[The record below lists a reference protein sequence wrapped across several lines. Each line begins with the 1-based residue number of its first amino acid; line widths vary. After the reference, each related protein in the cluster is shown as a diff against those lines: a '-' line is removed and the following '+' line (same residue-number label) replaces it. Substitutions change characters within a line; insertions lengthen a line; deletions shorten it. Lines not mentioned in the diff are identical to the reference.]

1 MTEEGL
7 WSQGCVCERYNKS
20 VGECASARRTPICV
34 IADVVKASI
43 SEEITPMFTI
53 SPLISSYVAELFKL
67 SARFSALVRPFK
79 LFRIVPSVMLETG
92 RSAALFG
99 LVALIRSSWVPTF
112 TCQEATYI

>member
-1 MTEEGL
+1 M
-7 WSQGCVCERYNKS
+7 WAS
-20 VGECASARRTPICV
+20 VRPLERRTPICV

-79 LFRIVPSVMLETG
+79 LLLIVPSVMLELEC
-92 RSAALFG
+92 SVG
-99 LVALIRSSWVPTF
+99 LSTMVAPIRSSWVPTVKY
-112 TCQEATYI
+112 TRWRGTGR